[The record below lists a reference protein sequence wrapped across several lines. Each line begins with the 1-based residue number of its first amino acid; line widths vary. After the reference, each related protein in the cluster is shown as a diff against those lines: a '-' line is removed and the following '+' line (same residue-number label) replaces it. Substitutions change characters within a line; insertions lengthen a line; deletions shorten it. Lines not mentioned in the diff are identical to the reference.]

1 MSKVIEVTSENFD
14 KVVLQSDV
22 PVLVDFWGPDCPH
35 CMPLLPIMDELAED
49 YLGRA
54 RIAKANLGDHPALRE
69 RLGIRGIPFVSVYT
83 GGEVHSS
90 LTGAHAC
97 SRYASILD
105 LLVGSGSS
113 AEEARHVKQETD
125 FLNCIMGKGDVT
137 TLEAILAERPELANL
152 PVVLEGRTR
161 TPVKLALMSAKD
173 CIGPLLAAGPDLDH
187 VELAGLG
194 KTDELRAAINANPAL
209 INEPDS
215 SGTLA
220 LAMAVMQGET
230 QSAVALLQA
239 GEGDDRCS
247 AESKNQ
253 ALALAAWSGNTEIL
267 EKLIEHGASVVPA
280 SATGMFHWAASSN
293 HRDAIRILLEH
304 GLDPESQN
312 EDGVSIIEFVQEKLA
327 GRPELQDMLDL
338 LKSKRTQ
345 RSRST

>member
-14 KVVLQSDV
+14 KVVLQSDL

-35 CMPLLPIMDELAED
+35 CMPLLPIMDELADD
-49 YLGRA
+49 YVGRA

-69 RLGIRGIPFVSVYT
+69 RLGIRGIPFVSVYK
-83 GGEVHSS
+83 GGQVHSS
-90 LTGAHAC
+90 LTGAHAR

-105 LLVGSGSS
+105 LLVDSGSD
-113 AEEARHVKQETD
+113 EEAERVKQETD
-125 FLNCIMGKGDVT
+125 FLNCIIGKGDAA
-137 TLEAILAERPELANL
+137 TLEAILAQRPELANL

-173 CIGPLLAAGPDLDH
+173 CIGPLLAAGPELDH
-187 VELAGLG
+187 IELAGLG
-194 KTDELRAAINANPAL
+194 KTDELRAAIDANPAL

-220 LAMAVMQGET
+220 LAIAVMQGET
-230 QSAVALLQA
+230 ESAVALLQA
-239 GEGDDRCS
+239 GEGDARCS

-267 EKLIEHGASVVPA
+267 EKLIEHGASVAPV
-280 SATGMFHWAASSN
+280 SATGTFHWAASSN
-293 HRDAIRILLEH
+293 HWDAIRILLEH

-312 EDGVSIIEFVQEKLA
+312 EDGVSIIDFVQEKLA
-327 GRPELQDMLDL
+327 ERPELQDVLDL
-338 LKSKRTQ
+338 LKSKRAQ
-345 RSRST
+345 RSRSA